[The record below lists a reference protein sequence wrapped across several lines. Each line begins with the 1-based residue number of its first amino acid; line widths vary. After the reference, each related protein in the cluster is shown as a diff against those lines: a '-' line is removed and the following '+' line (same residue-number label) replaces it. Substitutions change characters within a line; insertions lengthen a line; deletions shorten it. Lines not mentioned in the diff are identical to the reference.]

1 MVLNLFLDIFFYRGF
16 FAPFEKHN
24 PTGFI
29 SVLFLLLQ
37 LSPAR
42 QGKINWKQKSEN
54 AGKYGWYGQNVSLL
68 KVGVKRA
75 GGVIAGGNNFSA
87 QFRFSVFVL
96 MGLSRWAHQR
106 CKKRGVD
113 GVGGEL
119 IIKMCVHA
127 RVFHWVSVFAQVC
140 EIERKKSNRRGPKT
154 KIAAVEQSF
163 TSFHEW
169 LVTPT
174 HHMSALYWII
184 MEDVL
189 QGGLLSSHPII
200 LLFRDHWDISSVYI
214 HIKKISVLIYITS

>member
-1 MVLNLFLDIFFYRGF
+1 MVLNLFLHIFFYRGF

-42 QGKINWKQKSEN
+42 RGKINWKQKSEN

-106 CKKRGVD
+106 CKKRRVD

-119 IIKMCVHA
+119 IIKDVCA
-127 RVFHWVSVFAQVC
+127 CTSVSLGLHRCAKSR
-140 EIERKKSNRRGPKT
+140 ERKATEEGQKQR
-154 KIAAVEQSF
+154 
-163 TSFHEW
+163 
-169 LVTPT
+169 
-174 HHMSALYWII
+174 
-184 MEDVL
+184 
-189 QGGLLSSHPII
+189 
-200 LLFRDHWDISSVYI
+200 
-214 HIKKISVLIYITS
+214 